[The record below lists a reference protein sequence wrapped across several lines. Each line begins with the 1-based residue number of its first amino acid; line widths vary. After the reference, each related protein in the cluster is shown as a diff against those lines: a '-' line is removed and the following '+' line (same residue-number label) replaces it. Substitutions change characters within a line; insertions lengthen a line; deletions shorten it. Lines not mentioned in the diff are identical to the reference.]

1 MTEPSS
7 LPQDAQPR
15 RPDTSDPRRS
25 RKRAV
30 KVLFA
35 ADLRGE
41 DPRVTLDRVTV
52 DAEAVALLDEI
63 DLDDLELE
71 DEDRVAAQSMLSRLG
86 GPRKLDGYAH
96 ALVTGVAEHRT
107 ELDALITEHAKGWR
121 LERMPAVD
129 RNLLRL
135 ALYELLHQDV
145 RPAIVIDEAV
155 EIAKELSSD
164 EAPRFVNGVL
174 EAVRRAGVAKAADP
188 AG

>member
-1 MTEPSS
+1 MNETSPLS
-7 LPQDAQPR
+7 QDDSPR

-41 DPRVTLDRVTV
+41 DPRVTLDRILV

-63 DLDDLELE
+63 DLDDLVLE
-71 DEDRVAAQSMLSRLG
+71 PEDREAAQSMLARLG
-86 GPRKLDGYAH
+86 GPRRMDGYAQQ
-96 ALVTGVAEHRT
+96 LVVGVAEHRE
-107 ELDALITEHAKGWR
+107 ELDELIKVHAKGWR

-135 ALYELLHQDV
+135 SMYELLHEDV
-145 RPAIVIDEAV
+145 KAAIVIDEAV

-174 EAVRRAGVAKAADP
+174 EAVRRAGVQKAADT